1 MSVREIGGVPFQM
14 PERDLPRADASAE
27 AAATAFESYYC
38 EMLIKEKEKTLPKG
52 FLAEGPM
59 EVLST
64 LVDRALAD
72 AMAAGGGMGIGRKLS
87 EQLDAAPTGAMHT
100 GKLPSSLSNPGGLP
114 VRGTLTSGFGMR
126 IHPILGDWRMHKG
139 VDIGAEQG
147 TPIHPIA
154 PGVVQQAETR
164 DGYGRMVVVDHGGGY
179 TSLYA
184 HCDRLDVAVGQRV
197 DTTTSLGTV
206 GSTGLSTG
214 PHLHLELHQ
223 NGEAINPATLWS
235 TDTITVGKTVSQNT
249 PWRS

>member
-38 EMLIKEKEKTLPKG
+38 EMLIKEMEKTLPKG

-100 GKLPSSLSNPGGLP
+100 AHHSEFSVLLY
-114 VRGTLTSGFGMR
+114 
-126 IHPILGDWRMHKG
+126 
-139 VDIGAEQG
+139 
-147 TPIHPIA
+147 
-154 PGVVQQAETR
+154 
-164 DGYGRMVVVDHGGGY
+164 GYDRRYVY
-179 TSLYA
+179 L
-184 HCDRLDVAVGQRV
+184 RLDPEE
-197 DTTTSLGTV
+197 DFLFF
-206 GSTGLSTG
+206 
-214 PHLHLELHQ
+214 
-223 NGEAINPATLWS
+223 
-235 TDTITVGKTVSQNT
+235 TDRNDGKIY
-249 PWRS
+249 RIRL